1 MNNEQSSHKVIE
13 RCFNVVFFLM
23 VIIFLVIATKDL
35 TKAIGWIGRPFP
47 GFLLY
52 ANSLVCEVSVSSW
65 TGSENGLIKSND
77 IVLGVDDT
85 KLSPEEVY
93 NFVANKPSG
102 TLIGYDVF
110 RNGENLLVRV
120 PTMIFGIADFVL
132 VFGGVYLVG
141 LLIFITG
148 VVVYFFKPITIT
160 SKIFFMLCYSIG
172 IWFTSIF
179 DTQTTY
185 GLGSIPFL
193 GWILTPAFGISL
205 ALMFPSKRDFVRKNY
220 PVMLLPYLPSIIL
233 FAFLSF
239 YFDSQYVWVRV
250 DFLTWVYV
258 FIAALAFIASSAAS
272 YLRSGSPLDRERSKV
287 ILIGAFF
294 GFFMPSMFAMI
305 ITSFGTSDLNIL
317 ALLVIFFPLSIAYA
331 ILKHKLFDIEVII
344 QKTMLYSVLTGVVV
358 GFFALLVLG
367 FNIAFAKHGGWKN
380 PAFFL
385 ILSAFLVL
393 ALNPLRSRI
402 QSILD
407 NAFFRKRYDYNKT
420 ISDLSDAMTSILNID
435 EIANKVIKTI
445 TETMFINS
453 ASLLLFDRSAN
464 GYKIH
469 STTIDDLETNGMS
482 IESDNKLI
490 LLLNSTKK
498 EVFKED
504 LIAEPKYYI
513 HGEELKKTFSVL
525 RASLIIPLFFKD
537 ELVGVL
543 SLGEKKSGLM
553 YTSYDLKL
561 LKTLANQTAI
571 AIENAFA
578 FKLVEDYVNKLEEKN
593 RELQETQAQL
603 IQAEK
608 MSAVGQLA
616 AGIAHEI
623 RNPLNIIE
631 GARYYLSQN
640 VKGERSSVIGEY
652 LDYIK
657 HEVDRTNRLIDS
669 LLKFSKPGSANFEP
683 VDVNGLIDDV
693 LTLTRKQIVDNKIE
707 VIKNLDCQIPKIMA
721 DLNNI
726 WHVFINVIMN
736 SIQAMPG
743 GGELKI
749 STGFH
754 KESSNKIVISFE
766 DNGSGIKKEDLPKI
780 FDPFFTTKDTGSGL
794 GLSISYKIIEAHNGN
809 IIIYSDTERGTDFII
824 ELPIIQ
830 EISGKDSECEK
841 KTFSGR

>member
-1 MNNEQSSHKVIE
+1 MVEQCFKVI
-13 RCFNVVFFLM
+13 FFVLI
-23 VIIFLVIATKDL
+23 IIFLIIAINDL
-35 TKAIGWIGRPFP
+35 TRAIGWIGRQFP

-52 ANSLVCEVSVSSW
+52 KNSLVCEVSVSNW
-65 TGSENGLIKSND
+65 TGIEGGLIKSND
-77 IVLGVDDT
+77 IVLGIDNMR
-85 KLSPEEVY
+85 LSPDGIY

-102 TLIGYDVF
+102 TLISYDII
-110 RNGENLLVRV
+110 RNGENLTVRV
-120 PTMIFGIADFVL
+120 PTMIFGIADFIS
-132 VFGGVYLVG
+132 VFGGVYVVG
-141 LLIFITG
+141 LIIFVTG
-148 VVVYFFKPITIT
+148 VVVYFLKPISIT

-185 GLGSIPFL
+185 SLGSIPFL

-205 ALMFPSKRDFVRKNY
+205 GLIFPSKRDFVRNNY
-220 PVMLLPYLPSIIL
+220 PVMLLPYFPSIIL
-233 FAFLSF
+233 FTFVSF
-239 YFDSQYVWVRV
+239 YFSSQYVWVRV
-250 DFLTWVYV
+250 DFLYWVFVCIASLV
-258 FIAALAFIASSAAS
+258 FIASTTAS
-272 YLRSGSPLDRERSKV
+272 YVRSDSSLDKERSKV
-287 ILIGAFF
+287 ILIGAFL
-294 GFFMPSMFAMI
+294 GFFMPSMFAMV
-305 ITSFGTSDLNIL
+305 ITAFGISNLNIL

-331 ILKHKLFDIEVII
+331 IVKHKLFDVEVII
-344 QKTMLYSVLTGVVV
+344 QKTMLYGALTGVVV

-420 ISDLSDAMTSILNID
+420 ISDLSDAMASILNIG
-435 EIANKVIKTI
+435 EIANKIIKTI
-445 TETMFINS
+445 AETMFINS
-453 ASLLLFDRSAN
+453 VSLLLFDRSTN
-464 GYKIH
+464 NYKIH
-469 STTIDDLETNGMS
+469 STTMADLEKIGLS

-490 LLLNSTKK
+490 RLLNSSKK
-498 EVFKED
+498 EIFKED
-504 LIAEPKYYI
+504 LIAEQKYVIY
-513 HGEELKKTFSVL
+513 GEELKKALSVL

-537 ELVGVL
+537 ELVGIL

-553 YTSYDLKL
+553 YTSYDLEL

-593 RELQETQAQL
+593 KELQETQAQL

-608 MSAVGQLA
+608 MSAIGQLA

-640 VKGERSSVIGEY
+640 LMGEKSPVIGEY

-669 LLKFSKPGSANFEP
+669 LLKFSKPGSANFEL
-683 VDVNGLIDDV
+683 VDVNSLINDV
-693 LTLTRKQIVDNKIE
+693 LTLTRKQIGDNKIE
-707 VIKNLDCQIPKIMA
+707 VIKDLDYRIPKIMA

-726 WHVFINVIMN
+726 WHVFVNVIMN

-743 GGELKI
+743 GGELRI
-749 STGFH
+749 NTGFQ
-754 KESSNKIVISFE
+754 KESSNKIFISFA

-809 IIIYSDTERGTDFII
+809 IIIYSDTERGTNFII

-830 EISGKDSECEK
+830 EISGKDSEGEK
-841 KTFSGR
+841 KTFSG

>member
-1 MNNEQSSHKVIE
+1 MSY
-13 RCFNVVFFLM
+13 FFYRDK
-23 VIIFLVIATKDL
+23 FRVIAYII
-35 TKAIGWIGRPFP
+35 IGLSLALSVNSLIQGFRSIGKPFP

-52 ANSLVCEVSVSSW
+52 N
-65 TGSENGLIKSND
+65 
-77 IVLGVDDT
+77 
-85 KLSPEEVY
+85 
-93 NFVANKPSG
+93 
-102 TLIGYDVF
+102 
-110 RNGENLLVRV
+110 NLLVSQVTLPSWSQRGKSGLESYDQIIKV
-120 PTMIFGIADFVL
+120 DGREVSSSYGVYDIVAEKPIGTPITYLISRDNNFIEATFPSMKFTISDYLQVFGIEFVTGL
-132 VFGGVYLVG
+132 IFLTIGALVYLLKPN
-141 LLIFITG
+141 LLS
-148 VVVYFFKPITIT
+148 
-160 SKIFFMLCYSIG
+160 SKVFLMLCSSIG
-172 IWFTSIF
+172 IWFIEDFDYQTNYSLIYSVNMSYLAQIF
-179 DTQTTY
+179 SPSFLIY
-185 GLGSIPFL
+185 LSLVFPNEKKLFKKYPRIILLPFL
-193 GWILTPAFGISL
+193 FSSLLFILQLIYLNNPTMWI
-205 ALMFPSKRDFVRKNY
+205 
-220 PVMLLPYLPSIIL
+220 
-233 FAFLSF
+233 
-239 YFDSQYVWVRV
+239 RV
-250 DFLTWVYV
+250 DTVMWFYLI
-258 FIAALAFIASSAAS
+258 FAALTMLASVTVS
-272 YLRSGSPLDRERSKV
+272 YLKPDSELNKQRAQV
-287 ILIGAFF
+287 VLIGAVLGYFLPALAALIVVF
-294 GFFMPSMFAMI
+294 YGAS
-305 ITSFGTSDLNIL
+305 NINYI
-317 ALLVIFFPLSIAYA
+317 AILVLFFPLSIGYA
-331 ILKHKLFDIEVII
+331 IAKHKLFDIDVII
-344 QKTMLYSVLTGVVV
+344 QKTLVYGSLTGLVL
-358 GFFALLVLG
+358 GIFALMVLG

-393 ALNPLRSRI
+393 ALNPLRNRI

-407 NAFFRKRYDYNKT
+407 TAFFRKRYDYNKT

-453 ASLLLFDRSAN
+453 ASLLLFDRSTN

-469 STTIDDLETNGMS
+469 STTIDDLEKNGLS
-482 IESDNKLI
+482 IESDNKLVF
-490 LLLNSTKK
+490 LLNSSKK

-504 LIAEPKYYI
+504 LIAEPKYYMY
-513 HGEELKKTFSVL
+513 GEELKKTFSVL

-603 IQAEK
+603 LQAEK

-640 VKGERSSVIGEY
+640 LTREKSPLIGQY

-657 HEVDRTNRLIDS
+657 HEVDRTNRLIDA
-669 LLKFSKPGSANFEP
+669 LLKFSKPGSTNFEL
-683 VDVNGLIDDV
+683 VDVNSLINEV

-707 VIKNLDCQIPKIMA
+707 VIKNLDYGVPKIMA

-743 GGELKI
+743 GGELRI
-749 STGFH
+749 NTGFQ
-754 KESSNKIVISFE
+754 KESSNKVFISFA
-766 DNGSGIKKEDLPKI
+766 DNGPGIKKEDLPKI
-780 FDPFFTTKDTGSGL
+780 FDPFFTTKNTGSGL
-794 GLSISYKIIEAHNGN
+794 GLSVSYKIIEAHNGN
-809 IIIYSDTERGTDFII
+809 IVIYSDTEKGTNFII

-830 EISGKDSECEK
+830 EISGRDSEGEK
-841 KTFSGR
+841 KTFSG

>member
-1 MNNEQSSHKVIE
+1 MNKEQSSHGIFEPRFKVI
-13 RCFNVVFFLM
+13 FFVL
-23 VIIFLVIATKDL
+23 VTIFLIIALIDL
-35 TKAIGWIGRPFP
+35 IGAIDWIGRAFP

-52 ANSLVCEVSVSSW
+52 KNSLVCEVSLSSW
-65 TGSENGLIKSND
+65 TGNESGLINWND
-77 IVLGVDDT
+77 IVLGIDGAR
-85 KLSPEEVY
+85 LSADRIY
-93 NFVANKPSG
+93 DFVAKKPSG
-102 TLIGYDVF
+102 TLISYDIF
-110 RNGENLLVRV
+110 RDGENFTVKV
-120 PTMIFGIADFVL
+120 PSMRFGIRDFIS

-141 LLIFITG
+141 LMIFITG
-148 VVVYFFKPITIT
+148 VIVYLLRPISII

-185 GLGSIPFL
+185 SLGSIPFL

-205 ALMFPSKRDFVRKNY
+205 AFVFPTKRNFIKNN
-220 PVMLLPYLPSIIL
+220 YLPL
-233 FAFLSF
+233 FIPFIPSVALFTFLLF
-239 YFDSQYVWVRV
+239 YFKSEYVWVRV
-250 DFLTWVYV
+250 DSLTWVYV
-258 FIAALAFIASSAAS
+258 FIAALVFIAFTAAS
-272 YLRSGSPLDRERSKV
+272 YVRSESPLDRERSKV

-294 GFFMPSMFAMI
+294 GFFMPSVFAIMI
-305 ITSFGTSDLNIL
+305 TAFGISNLNAL

-344 QKTMLYSVLTGVVV
+344 QKTVLYSALTGVVV

-367 FNIAFAKHGGWKN
+367 FNVAFAKHGGWRN

-393 ALNPLRSRI
+393 ALNPLRNRI

-420 ISDLSDAMTSILNID
+420 ISELSDAMTSILNID
-435 EIANKVIKTI
+435 EIANKIIKTI
-445 TETMFINS
+445 TETMFIDPVS
-453 ASLLLFDRSAN
+453 ILLFDRSAN
-464 GYKIH
+464 DYKIH
-469 STTIDDLETNGMS
+469 STTVDELQEHGLRIKE
-482 IESDNKLI
+482 DNKLI
-490 LLLNSTKK
+490 LLLNTAKG

-504 LIAEPKYYI
+504 LSAEEKYDMY
-513 HGEELKKTFSVL
+513 GDGLKNTFSVL
-525 RASLIIPLFFKD
+525 RASLIIPIFFKN
-537 ELVGVL
+537 ELVGIL

-561 LKTLANQTAI
+561 LKTLANQAAI

-593 RELQETQAQL
+593 KELQETQAQL

-640 VKGERSSVIGEY
+640 VKGEKSPVIGEY

-657 HEVDRTNRLIDS
+657 HEVDRTSRLIDS

-683 VDVNGLIDDV
+683 VDINGLINDV
-693 LTLTRKQIVDNKIE
+693 LTLTRKQIVDNKVE
-707 VIKNLDCQIPKIMA
+707 VIKNLDYRIPRIMA

-743 GGELKI
+743 GGELRI
-749 STGFH
+749 GTGFQ
-754 KESSNKIVISFE
+754 KETPSRIFISFE
-766 DNGSGIKKEDLPKI
+766 DTGSGIKKEDLPKI

-794 GLSISYKIIEAHNGN
+794 GLSITYKIIEAHNGN
-809 IIIYSDTERGTDFII
+809 IIIYSDTERGTNFII

-830 EISGKDSECEK
+830 EISGKDSEVEK
-841 KTFSGR
+841 KTLSG